1 MCREQL
7 ASHGNLVSFCE
18 RITTKYF
25 AAHVPVAGELPPLPE
40 VVGGPKPAE
49 KEGDGAFPP
58 RAVLLQPQKCFCQL
72 TWNGF
77 VRRVVF
83 CPAEEKPGV
92 KATAEEEEQWAESKC
107 WLGGVAALLLSYA
120 VLSVDWLGDWDD
132 WDDDD
137 ED

>member
-1 MCREQL
+1 M
-7 ASHGNLVSFCE
+7 
-18 RITTKYF
+18 
-25 AAHVPVAGELPPLPE
+25 
-40 VVGGPKPAE
+40 
-49 KEGDGAFPP
+49 
-58 RAVLLQPQKCFCQL
+58 
-72 TWNGF
+72 
-77 VRRVVF
+77 
-83 CPAEEKPGV
+83 

>member
-1 MCREQL
+1 MRFPPSL
-7 ASHGNLVSFCE
+7 VLFVARLFAASEMFFVQAADME
-18 RITTKYF
+18 RICSCVF
-25 AAHVPVAGELPPLPE
+25 
-40 VVGGPKPAE
+40 
-49 KEGDGAFPP
+49 
-58 RAVLLQPQKCFCQL
+58 
-72 TWNGF
+72 
-77 VRRVVF
+77 F
-83 CPAEEKPGV
+83 CPAEEKPDV